1 MPTATVDNRK
11 ISMDFRGE
19 GTDRILLIHG
29 VASGSSVWNLVTQSL
44 PDNCR
49 AIAIDLPGF
58 GGSERGDFSGNIED
72 AATVVHKALH
82 SIGQTEPLFLLGHGY
97 GGLVCLSLASRFPSH
112 VNRLALVSTAGF
124 EPDPTAL
131 LSRLASLEQ
140 DGWDKDK
147 ATDWIREG
155 LAELPAD
162 DHLDSL
168 CEEMARVDQDLIASC
183 LRHQATKVFLETADS
198 IGSPTLLIRGSEDTA
213 VGPTDIHVLK
223 ARLKNVET
231 VTIDGVGQQPAL
243 EAPDELRIEI
253 SRFFN
258 LQ

>member
-11 ISMDFRGE
+11 ISMNFRGV
-19 GTDRILLIHG
+19 GTDQILWIHG
-29 VASGSSVWNLVTQSL
+29 VASGSSVWDLVTQSL

-49 AIAIDLPGF
+49 AITIDLPGF
-58 GGSERGDFSGNIED
+58 GSSERGEFSGDIED

-82 SIGQTEPLFLLGHGY
+82 SIGQTEPLFLVGHGY

-124 EPDPTAL
+124 ERDPVAL

-140 DGWDKDK
+140 NDWDKDK
-147 ATDWIREG
+147 ANGWIREG
-155 LAELPAD
+155 LAEIPAD
-162 DHLDSL
+162 NQLDSL

-183 LRHQATKVFLETADS
+183 LHHQASKVLLETADS

-213 VGPTDIHVLK
+213 VGPTDIHLLK
-223 ARLKNVET
+223 TRLQNVET

-243 EAPDELRIEI
+243 EAPDELRIVI

-258 LQ
+258 L